1 MALLH
6 ATWRAA
12 RDLAG
17 QGAPVLPVHA
27 LHVHHG
33 LSRFADDWRDHCA
46 RQCERWRA
54 EGADLHFHVRHLGL
68 QPQAGESVE
77 ALAREGRYRALA
89 EMAREAGCRVVL
101 LAHHRDDQAETFLLQ
116 ALRGAGSA
124 GLAAMPRAIER
135 DGLRWLRPWLAR
147 PRAEIEAYVA
157 AHRIAHV
164 EDDSNADPRHARNR
178 LRLQVMPALREAF
191 PQAPQALADAA
202 ARAQD
207 AAECLDAL
215 AALDLEAVR
224 DPDGRALQTGPLA
237 ALSPA
242 RRRNLLRCWLAGQ
255 GLAVRASLLERLAEE
270 LPRAGSGA
278 VWPLQA
284 DRALRLHRGLLVSDT
299 HVEPAAV
306 DGSRPPPP
314 DEVALA
320 PLLPSQPPVG
330 QTMALTLPGWTGRLH
345 LEPVAQGGLAWADLV
360 ALVARPRRGG
370 ERFQSHAAGV
380 PRALKKQF
388 QAAAVPAWQRD
399 APLLWRGERLV
410 FAPGLGMDAREQALA
425 GVPQYRL
432 RWFP

>member
-68 QPQAGESVE
+68 QPQAGESLE

-89 EMAREAGCRVVL
+89 DMARDAGCRVVL

-116 ALRGAGSA
+116 ALRGAGAA

-135 DGLRWLRPWLAR
+135 EGLRWLRPWLAR

-164 EDDSNADPRHARNR
+164 DDDSNADPRHARNR

-191 PQAPQALADAA
+191 AQAPLALADAA
-202 ARAQD
+202 ARMQD

-215 AALDLEAVR
+215 ADLDLAAVR
-224 DPDGRALQTGPLA
+224 DPDGRALRVGPLA

-242 RRRNLLRCWLAGQ
+242 RRRNLLRHWLAGQ

-270 LPRAGSGA
+270 LPQAGSGA
-278 VWPLQA
+278 VWPL
-284 DRALRLHRGLLVSDT
+284 DVDCMLRLHRGRLVPDAPGAPSANVRSD
-299 HVEPAAV
+299 A
-306 DGSRPPPP
+306 PP
-314 DEVALA
+314 DEIALA
-320 PLLPSQPPVG
+320 PWLSPELSAG
-330 QTMALTLPGWTGRLH
+330 QALTLALPGWSGTLH
-345 LEPVAQGGLAWADLV
+345 LEPVRQGGLTLEALS
-360 ALVARPRRGG
+360 ALVARPRQGG
-370 ERFQSHAAGV
+370 EQFQSHVAGV

-388 QAAAVPAWQRD
+388 QAAGVPAWQRD

-410 FAPGLGMDAREQALA
+410 CVPALGVDAREQAPPGALQWRPRWA
-425 GVPQYRL
+425 G
-432 RWFP
+432 

>member
-17 QGAPVLPVHA
+17 QGAPALPVHA

-33 LSRFADDWRDHCA
+33 LSRFADDWCDHCA

-68 QPQAGESVE
+68 RPQAGESLE

-89 EMAREAGCRVVL
+89 DMAREAGCRVVL

-116 ALRGAGSA
+116 ALRGAGAA

-135 DGLRWLRPWLAR
+135 EGLRWLRPWLAR

-164 EDDSNADPRHARNR
+164 DDDSNADPRHARNR

-191 PQAPQALADAA
+191 PQAPLALADAA

-215 AALDLEAVR
+215 AELDLEAVR
-224 DPDGRALQTGPLA
+224 DPDGLALQAAALA

-255 GLAVRASLLERLAEE
+255 GVAVRASWLERLAVE
-270 LPRAGSGA
+270 LPQADSGA
-278 VWPLQA
+278 VWPLDA
-284 DRALRLHRGLLVSDT
+284 ARMLRLHRGRLALDARGEPSANVRSDT
-299 HVEPAAV
+299 L
-306 DGSRPPPP
+306 P
-314 DEVALA
+314 DEIALA
-320 PLLPSQPPVG
+320 PLLPPGLSAG
-330 QTMALTLPGWTGRLH
+330 QALTLALPGWSGRLH
-345 LEPVAQGGLAWADLV
+345 LEPVAQGGLAWADLA

-370 ERFQSHAAGV
+370 EQFQSHAAGV

-388 QAAAVPAWQRD
+388 QAAGVPAWLRD

-410 FAPGLGMDAREQALA
+410 CVPALGVDAREQAPPGAPQWRPRWA
-425 GVPQYRL
+425 G
-432 RWFP
+432 